1 MSAPFMTIKDA
12 AAYLGVSPLT
22 LRNWDKQGKL
32 PATRHPMSNYRI
44 YKTTDIEKLL
54 KDIEA
59 GMIPT
64 KAKPRK
70 ILKRK
75 LFVKSERD

>member
-1 MSAPFMTIKDA
+1 MTAPFMTIKDA

-22 LRNWDKQGKL
+22 LRNWDNQGKL

-44 YKTTDIEKLL
+44 YKTEHIEKLL
-54 KDIEA
+54 RDIES
-59 GMIPT
+59 GTMQT

-75 LFVKSERD
+75 LMVRSVTD

>member
-1 MSAPFMTIKDA
+1 MAASFMKIKDA
-12 AAYLGVSPLT
+12 AVYLGVSPLT
-22 LRNWDKQGKL
+22 LRNWDRQGKL

-44 YKTTDIEKLL
+44 YKTDDIEKLL
-54 KDIEA
+54 RDIES
-59 GMIPT
+59 GTMPT

-75 LFVKSERD
+75 LFVKSLKD

>member
-1 MSAPFMTIKDA
+1 MATSFMKIKDA
-12 AAYLGVSPLT
+12 AVYLGVSPLT
-22 LRNWDKQGKL
+22 LRNWDRQGKL

-44 YKTTDIEKLL
+44 YKTDDIEKLL
-54 KDIEA
+54 RDIES
-59 GMIPT
+59 GTMPT

-75 LFVKSERD
+75 LFVKSLKD